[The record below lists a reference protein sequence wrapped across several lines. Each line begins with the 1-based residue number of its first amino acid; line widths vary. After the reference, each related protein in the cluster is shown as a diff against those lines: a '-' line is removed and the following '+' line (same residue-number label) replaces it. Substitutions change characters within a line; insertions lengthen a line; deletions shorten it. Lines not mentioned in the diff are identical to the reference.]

1 MTHELCKYDEE
12 KNRYKEDYKIWY
24 VIITDEFG
32 SNMLL
37 ILGVIKKLNNNLKF
51 YNLIQL
57 IEENLVTSICNF
69 FCRF

>member
-37 ILGVIKKLNNNLKF
+37 ILGVIKKQNN
-51 YNLIQL
+51 
-57 IEENLVTSICNF
+57 
-69 FCRF
+69 